1 MQITA
6 KIGAVRTAL
15 RNRRTE
21 RIERRRLAD
30 ELGSFVTPAERAE
43 LDFIISRHAVEETR
57 EIRQILNSQQVARQ
71 QAHPAGL
78 YRGR

>member
-6 KIGAVRTAL
+6 RIGAVRTAL
-15 RNRRTE
+15 QNRRTE
-21 RIERRRLAD
+21 RIERRQLAD
-30 ELGSFVTPAERAE
+30 ELALFVSPAERAE
-43 LDFIISRHAVEETR
+43 LDFIMDRHTAEETR

-71 QAHPAGL
+71 HAHTAGL